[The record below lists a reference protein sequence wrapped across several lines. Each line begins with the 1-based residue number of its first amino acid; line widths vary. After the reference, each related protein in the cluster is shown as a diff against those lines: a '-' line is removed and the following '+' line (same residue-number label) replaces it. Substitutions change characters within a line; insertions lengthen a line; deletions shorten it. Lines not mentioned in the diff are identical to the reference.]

1 VQVGTAASSTIVR
14 TGVDIV
20 AVARVERLATEDARA
35 LDEVFTSGEL
45 EYCRRR
51 RRSYEHMAA
60 RFAAKEAV
68 LKAFGTG
75 IGRRM
80 RWTDVEIVKE
90 RTGRPAVR
98 LHGEVASWA
107 ERRGLAGVDVSLSH
121 SAGLAVAQA
130 VSVWEQ
136 PRGGGDALPSD

>member
-1 VQVGTAASSTIVR
+1 MRTAASPVVR

-20 AVARVERLATEDARA
+20 AVARVERLATDDARV
-35 LDEVFTSGEL
+35 LDEMFTPGEL
-45 EYCRRR
+45 AYCRRR
-51 RRSYEHMAA
+51 RSSYVHLAA

-75 IGRRM
+75 IGSRM
-80 RWTDVEIVKE
+80 RWTDVEIVRE
-90 RTGRPAVR
+90 RTGRPLVR

-107 ERRGLAGVDVSLSH
+107 RGRGLAGVDVSLSH

-136 PRGGGDALPSD
+136 PGTGGDALPSH

>member
-1 VQVGTAASSTIVR
+1 MGTPASTPPVVR

-20 AVARVERLATEDARA
+20 AVERVARLATEDARV
-35 LDEVFTSGEL
+35 LDEVFTQREL
-45 EYCRRR
+45 DYCRGRG
-51 RRSYEHMAA
+51 RSYEHMAA

-75 IGRRM
+75 IGKRM
-80 RWTDVEIVKE
+80 RWTDVEIAKE
-90 RTGRPAVR
+90 RSGRPLVL

-107 ERRGLAGVDVSLSH
+107 EQRGLAAVDVSLSH

-136 PRGGGDALPSD
+136 PHGGGDALPPD

>member
-1 VQVGTAASSTIVR
+1 VANPASPVVR

-35 LDEVFTSGEL
+35 LDDVFTPGEL

-51 RRSYEHMAA
+51 RSSYDHMAA

-90 RTGRPAVR
+90 RSGRPVVR
-98 LHGEVASWA
+98 LHGEVAAWA
-107 ERRGLAGVDVSLSH
+107 QRRGLAAVDVSLSH

-136 PRGGGDALPSD
+136 PRRDGDALPSD